1 MKILY
6 ENEFR
11 KVEEEDV
18 DHIHLDDGT
27 VIRNSE
33 IIKLPFGINISK
45 YSEKKEKKKILKG
58 LYKILKKLDKALRII
73 NDEK

>member
-33 IIKLPFGINISK
+33 IIRLPFGINISK
-45 YSEKKEKKKILKG
+45 YSENRTKKKLLKE
-58 LYKILKKLDKALRII
+58 LNKLINQLNRALKKIKG
-73 NDEK
+73 K